1 MDFLEYSYRLYV
13 KLQLLIKGIIM
24 KKTIL
29 FVSIIFLLMS
39 SLLAQCESDSSATLE
54 VCLLKTNY
62 GDMQFRFFEKAAPLT
77 TIKFKNLVKEG
88 FYDSLTF
95 YRVVKD
101 HVIQAGD
108 GGENDILT
116 VQAEFNQ
123 YPHITGTVGLARNE
137 DPNSGSTEFYICLV
151 PRPHLDGKYTVFGQ
165 LTEGYDVL
173 EKIGNT
179 EIVEQYVGADK
190 NIAFHTPK
198 DPVIIEKATIEIIN
212 YFVE

>member
-1 MDFLEYSYRLYV
+1 M
-13 KLQLLIKGIIM
+13 KLAKLFILIVMISF
-24 KKTIL
+24 TPL
-29 FVSIIFLLMS
+29 S
-39 SLLAQCESDSSATLE
+39 AQCEPDSIASLE
-54 VCLLKTNY
+54 VCILKTNY
-62 GDMQFRFFEKAAPLT
+62 GDMQFRFFDEAAPLT
-77 TIKFKNLVKEG
+77 TAQFKKLVNEG

-108 GGENDILT
+108 GGENDLPT

-123 YPHITGTVGLARNE
+123 YPHVVGTVGLARSE

-165 LTEGYDVL
+165 LMEGYDIL

-179 EIVEQYVGADK
+179 EIVEQYVGDDN
-190 NIAFHTPK
+190 NIAFHIPK
-198 DPVIIEKATIEIIN
+198 EPVIIEEATIEIIN

>member
-1 MDFLEYSYRLYV
+1 
-13 KLQLLIKGIIM
+13 M
-24 KKTIL
+24 KKNIISLTIIIVL
-29 FVSIIFLLMS
+29 FAPLS
-39 SLLAQCESDSSATLE
+39 AQCEPDSIASLE
-54 VCLLKTNY
+54 VCLIKTNY

-77 TIKFKNLVKEG
+77 VEKFKNLVNDS

-101 HVIQAGD
+101 HVIQAGTNID
-108 GGENDILT
+108 NDITT

-123 YPHITGTVGLARNE
+123 YPHVVGTVGLARSE

-165 LTEGYDVL
+165 LMEGYDIL
-173 EKIGNT
+173 GKIGNT
-179 EIVEQYVGADK
+179 EIVEQYVGEEK
-190 NIAFHTPK
+190 NITFHTPK
-198 DPVIIEKATIEIIN
+198 EPVIILEATIEIIN

>member
-1 MDFLEYSYRLYV
+1 
-13 KLQLLIKGIIM
+13 M
-24 KKTIL
+24 KKTTL
-29 FVSIIFLLMS
+29 FLLMIMILFS
-39 SLLAQCESDSSATLE
+39 SLSAQCEPDSIASLE
-54 VCLLKTNY
+54 ICTLKTNY

-77 TIKFKNLVKEG
+77 TTKFKNLVKEG

-108 GGENDILT
+108 GGENDIPT

-123 YPHITGTVGLARNE
+123 YPHITGTVGLARSK

-165 LTEGYDVL
+165 LMEGYDVL
-173 EKIGNT
+173 EKIGNV
-179 EIVEQYVGADK
+179 EIVEQYVGDDK
-190 NIAFHTPK
+190 TIAFHSPK
-198 DPVIIEKATIEIIN
+198 EPVIIEKTTIEIIN

>member
-1 MDFLEYSYRLYV
+1 MKKIILFLS
-13 KLQLLIKGIIM
+13 IIIM
-24 KKTIL
+24 L
-29 FVSIIFLLMS
+29 VLPLS
-39 SLLAQCESDSSATLE
+39 AQCEPDSIASLE
-54 VCLLKTNY
+54 VCVIKTNY
-62 GDMQFRFFEKAAPLT
+62 GNMQFRFFEEAAPLT
-77 TIKFKNLVKEG
+77 VDKFKNLVKEG

-108 GGENDILT
+108 GGENNIPT
-116 VQAEFNQ
+116 VQAEFNK
-123 YPHITGTVGLARNE
+123 YPHITGTVGLARSE

-165 LTEGYDVL
+165 LMEGYDTL

-179 EIVEQYVGADK
+179 EIVEQFVGEEQK
-190 NIAFHTPK
+190 IAFHTPK
-198 DPVIIEKATIEIIN
+198 EPVIIEEASIEIIN

>member
-1 MDFLEYSYRLYV
+1 MNFIKMLI
-13 KLQLLIKGIIM
+13 LLVV
-24 KKTIL
+24 IL
-29 FVSIIFLLMS
+29 FALLK
-39 SLLAQCESDSSATLE
+39 AQCEPDSIASLE
-54 VCLLKTNY
+54 VCVLKTNY
-62 GDMQFRFFEKAAPLT
+62 GDMQFMFFDEAAPLT
-77 TIKFKNLVKEG
+77 VEKFKNLVKEG

-108 GGENDILT
+108 GGENDVPT

-123 YPHITGTVGLARNE
+123 YPHVVGTVGLARSE
-137 DPNSGSTEFYICLV
+137 EPNSGSTEFYICLV

-165 LTEGYDVL
+165 LMEGYDIL

-179 EIVEQYVGADK
+179 EIVEQYVGEDK
-190 NIAFHTPK
+190 DIAFHTPK
-198 DPVIIEKATIEIIN
+198 EPVIIEKATIEIIN

>member
-1 MDFLEYSYRLYV
+1 M
-13 KLQLLIKGIIM
+13 KKKTLLIS
-24 KKTIL
+24 
-29 FVSIIFLLMS
+29 VIFMVVT
-39 SLLAQCESDSSATLE
+39 SLSAQCEPDSIASMD
-54 VCLLKTNY
+54 VCVIQTNY
-62 GDMQFRFFEKAAPLT
+62 GNMQFRFFEDVAPLT
-77 TIKFKNLVKEG
+77 SEKFKNLVKEG

-108 GGENDILT
+108 GGENDIST
-116 VQAEFNQ
+116 VQAEFNE
-123 YPHITGTVGLARNE
+123 YPHITGTVGLARSE

-165 LTEGYDVL
+165 LMEGYDVL

-179 EIVEQYVGADK
+179 EIVEQYVGDDK
-190 NIAFHTPK
+190 NIAFHAPK
-198 DPVIIEKATIEIIN
+198 IPVVIEEATIEIVN

>member
-1 MDFLEYSYRLYV
+1 
-13 KLQLLIKGIIM
+13 M
-24 KKTIL
+24 KNIIL
-29 FVSIIFLLMS
+29 FLSIVFMGFSALF
-39 SLLAQCESDSSATLE
+39 AQCEPDSIASMD
-54 VCLLKTNY
+54 VCVIKTNY
-62 GDMQFRFFEKAAPLT
+62 GDMQFRFFEDAAPLT
-77 TIKFKNLVKEG
+77 STKFKNLVKEG

-108 GGENDILT
+108 GGENDVST
-116 VQAEFNQ
+116 VQAEFNE
-123 YPHITGTVGLARNE
+123 YPHVTGTVGLARSE

-165 LTEGYDVL
+165 LMEGYDVL
-173 EKIGNT
+173 KKIGNI
-179 EIVEQYVGADK
+179 EIVEQYVGDDK

-198 DPVIIEKATIEIIN
+198 EPVIIEKATIEIVN